1 VLGVFGWVG
10 CVWVGVVCLCR
21 DAEVPLIKAAV
32 EKHYFERFNLNA
44 DIYVC
49 SAGSGLQITSF

>member
-1 VLGVFGWVG
+1 LGVFGVLCW
-10 CVWVGVVCLCR
+10 VCLCR